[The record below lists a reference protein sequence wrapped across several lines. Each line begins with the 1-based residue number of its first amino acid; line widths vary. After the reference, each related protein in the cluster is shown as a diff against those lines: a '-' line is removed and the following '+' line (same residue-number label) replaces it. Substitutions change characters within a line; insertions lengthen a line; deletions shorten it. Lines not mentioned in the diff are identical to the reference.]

1 MTLIN
6 SPVDNTTAR
15 GLLLVRPLCVFV
27 SAVVPVFVSVSAA
40 VPVFVS
46 VSAVVS
52 VVPTSSPVQWVSG
65 YDWHIPREFRATT
78 APVTD
83 TSSPS
88 RSVDAS

>member
-27 SAVVPVFVSVSAA
+27 SAV

>member
-1 MTLIN
+1 MALIK

-15 GLLLVRPLCVFV
+15 ALLLVRPWCVF
-27 SAVVPVFVSVSAA
+27 VSAA